1 VIHNTFPAALPGRRK
16 ATKAEANVVVDTGQ
30 RRFVRLAVSAGVAWL
45 ALFALLTALSRG
57 SETLARFV
65 GNVAYLVPIVVL
77 VPLCYRAARRARGRL
92 RRAWWLLTL
101 SNLLWLVGELAWT
114 GYAYL
119 SPGGAPSPSIADVAY
134 LASYAAALPAIVIGF
149 GGTLAGRQVRCMLD
163 SALVTLGVG
172 AVGWALVIGPLL
184 PGTAK
189 AGAIVAFAQ
198 PLFAVAIVTT
208 LVAVG
213 LCGHHAVPPS
223 FLIAGAAF
231 AVAGLSDA
239 GYAYLFM
246 IHSYGDDSWL
256 NLGWQ
261 LEAVLLCL
269 AAAVAARRPEA
280 EPEVRRLDRDL
291 AVLPAAVAV
300 LSIIG
305 IATADWVT
313 DGQLTGSTLVI
324 AALLVSGLLLRQA
337 LVTRDRT
344 LLAAALATAL
354 REQERL
360 AVTDGLTG
368 LYNRRFFQEMLR
380 LDAERAERDG
390 APLSIVIVDLDRF
403 KNVNDT
409 CGHPA
414 GDRVL
419 VEAADRIRR
428 AVRPTDLVARYGGEE
443 FVCLLPG
450 AGEEAALQVAEQV
463 RLALSRTPLPVPG
476 GRQVRLTASL
486 GVASAGTRG
495 GRPHSDLEGLIHD
508 ADGALYRAKA
518 RGRDQVAA
526 AGRLADLALDTDPD
540 LQPALVWLADQIDAK
555 LGSHEHSTAVSRWS
569 LLTGERLGL
578 HQAALRRTAAAARLH
593 DIGKINVDDAILTKP
608 SRLNQAEWEVL
619 RRHPQEGARLL
630 VELSDRADLA
640 QLVGAHHERYDGTGY
655 PARLGGDDIPI
666 EARIIAVCD
675 SWAAMRADR
684 TYAAALSEDEA
695 RRQIIRGRGTQFDPD
710 VADAFLAL
718 LDEGAIDDLAPLRHA
733 TPAPAVP

>member
-1 VIHNTFPAALPGRRK
+1 M
-16 ATKAEANVVVDTGQ
+16 DQ
-30 RRFVRLAVSAGVAWL
+30 RRFVRRAAAAGAAWL
-45 ALFALLTALSRG
+45 ALFALLTGLSQG

-65 GNVAYLVPIVVL
+65 ANVVYLVPLVVL
-77 VPLCYRAARRARGRL
+77 VPLSYLAARRARGRL
-92 RRAWWLLTL
+92 RRAWWLLAL
-101 SNLLWLVGELAWT
+101 SNVLWLAGELAWST
-114 GYAYL
+114 YAYL
-119 SPGGAPSPSIADVAY
+119 RPGGAPSPSVADVAY
-134 LASYAAALPAIVIGF
+134 LASYAVALPAIVIGF
-149 GGTLAGRQVRCMLD
+149 GGTWAERQVRCMVD
-163 SALVTLGVG
+163 AALVTLGIG
-172 AVGWALVIGPLL
+172 TVGWALVVGPLL
-184 PGTAK
+184 PGTTK
-189 AGAIVAFAQ
+189 AGAVVAFAQ
-198 PLFAVAIVTT
+198 PLFAVAIVTA

-213 LCGHHAVPPS
+213 MCGHRTVPPS
-223 FLIAGAAF
+223 FLLAGAGF

-246 IHSYGDDSWL
+246 VHSYGDTSWL

-261 LEAVLLCL
+261 VEAVLLCL
-269 AAAVAARRPEA
+269 AAAVAARRTEP

-300 LSIIG
+300 LSIVG
-305 IATADWVT
+305 IAVADRIT
-313 DGQLTGSTLVI
+313 DGRLARSTLVI
-324 AALLVSGLLLRQA
+324 AVLLVSGLLLRQV

-344 LLAAALATAL
+344 RLANALATAL

-390 APLSIVIVDLDRF
+390 SPVSIIMIDLDRF
-403 KNVNDT
+403 KKVNDT
-409 CGHPA
+409 CGHPT

-428 AVRPTDLVARYGGEE
+428 AVRPSDLVARYGGEE

-450 AGEEAALQVAEQV
+450 TGEDPALEVAEQV
-463 RLALSRTPLPVPG
+463 RRALSRTPLSVA
-476 GRQVRLTASL
+476 GREIRLTASL

-495 GRPHSDLEGLIHD
+495 GRPHGDLEGLIHD

-526 AGRLADLALDTDPD
+526 ASRLADLALDTDPD
-540 LQPALVWLADQIDAK
+540 LPQALVWLADQIDAK

-578 HQAALRRTAAAARLH
+578 HQATLRRTAAAARLH

-608 SRLNQAEWEVL
+608 ARLSEAEWEVL
-619 RRHPQEGARLL
+619 RRHPREGARLL
-630 VELSDRADLA
+630 TELSDRADLA
-640 QLVGAHHERYDGTGY
+640 PLVGAHHERYDGTGY
-655 PARLGGDDIPI
+655 PARLRGDDIPI

-684 TYAAALSEDEA
+684 AYAAALGEDEA
-695 RRQIIRGRGTQFDPD
+695 RRQIERGRGTQFDPV

-718 LDEGAIDDLAPLRHA
+718 VDEGAIDDLAPLRHA
-733 TPAPAVP
+733 APIH

>member
-1 VIHNTFPAALPGRRK
+1 VK
-16 ATKAEANVVVDTGQ
+16 VDMDQ
-30 RRFVRLAVSAGVAWL
+30 RRFARWAVSAAVAWL
-45 ALFALLTALSRG
+45 ALFALLTGLSQG

-65 GNVAYLVPIVVL
+65 GNVVYVVPVLLL
-77 VPLCYRAARRARGRL
+77 VPLSFLAALRSRGRL
-92 RRAWWLLTL
+92 RRAWWLLAT
-101 SNLLWLVGELAWT
+101 SNLLWLVGELIWST
-114 GYAYL
+114 YAYL
-119 SPGGAPSPSIADVAY
+119 RPEGAPSPSVADVAY
-134 LASYAAALPAIVIGF
+134 LASYAVALPAIVIGF
-149 GGTLAGRQVRCMLD
+149 GGTWADRQVRCIVD
-163 SALVTLGVG
+163 SALVTVGVG

-198 PLFAVAIVTT
+198 PLMAISIVTA

-213 LCGHHAVPPS
+213 LCGHRKVPPS
-223 FLIAGAAF
+223 FLLAGVAF
-231 AVAGLSDA
+231 AVAGLTDS

-246 IHSYGDDSWL
+246 IHSYSDASWL

-261 LEAVLLCL
+261 AEAVLLCL
-269 AAAVAARRPEA
+269 AATLAVRRHEPEP
-280 EPEVRRLDRDL
+280 EPEVRSLDRDL

-300 LSIIG
+300 LSVVG
-305 IATADWVT
+305 IMVTDRVT
-313 DGQLTGSTLVI
+313 DGQIAQSTLILAV
-324 AALLVSGLLLRQA
+324 LLATGLLLRQV

-344 LLAAALATAL
+344 RLAEALANAL

-380 LDAERAERDG
+380 LDAERAERNN
-390 APLSIVIVDLDRF
+390 APLSIIIIDLDRF
-403 KNVNDT
+403 KKINDT

-428 AVRPTDLVARYGGEE
+428 AVRPADLVARYGGEE

-450 AGEEAALQVAEQV
+450 AGEETALEVAEQV
-463 RLALSRTPLPVPG
+463 RRALSRTPLPVS
-476 GRQVRLTASL
+476 GRRDVRLTASL

-495 GRPHSDLEGLIHD
+495 GRPHGDLDGLIHD

-526 AGRLADLALDTDPD
+526 ASRLADLALDTDPD
-540 LQPALVWLADQIDAK
+540 LPPALVWLADQIDAK
-555 LGSHEHSTAVSRWS
+555 LGSHEHSTAVSRWA

-578 HQAALRRTAAAARLH
+578 HQADLRRTAAAARLH

-608 SRLNQAEWEVL
+608 GRLSEAEWDVL

-630 VELSDRADLA
+630 SELSDRADLA
-640 QLVGAHHERYDGTGY
+640 PLVGAHHERYDGTGY
-655 PARLGGDDIPI
+655 PARLRGEGIPI

-684 TYAAALSEDEA
+684 AYASALSEEQA
-695 RRQIIRGRGTQFDPD
+695 RRQIEGGRGTQFDPA

-718 LDEGAIDDLAPLRHA
+718 VDEGAIDELAPLRHA
-733 TPAPAVP
+733 EPTSVTH

>member
-1 VIHNTFPAALPGRRK
+1 MR
-16 ATKAEANVVVDTGQ
+16 VDGDQ
-30 RRFVRLAVSAGVAWL
+30 RRFVRRAAGAAVAWL
-45 ALFALLTALSRG
+45 ALFALLTGVSQG

-65 GNVAYLVPIVVL
+65 GNVVYVVPVALLAPLSYL
-77 VPLCYRAARRARGRL
+77 AARRARGRL
-92 RRAWWLLTL
+92 RTAWRLLAV
-101 SNLLWLVGELAWT
+101 SNLLWLAGELTWS

-119 SPGGAPSPSIADVAY
+119 RPGGAPTPSFADVAY
-134 LASYAAALPAIVIGF
+134 LASYAVALPAIVIGF
-149 GGTLAGRQVRCMLD
+149 GGAQALRRARGIVD
-163 SALVTLGVG
+163 SALITLGVG

-184 PGTAK
+184 PGTTK
-189 AGAIVAFAQ
+189 AGAIVTFAQ
-198 PLFAVAIVTT
+198 PLLAVSIVTA
-208 LVAVG
+208 LVVVG
-213 LCGHHAVPPS
+213 LCCHRGVPPS
-223 FLIAGAAF
+223 FLLAGASF
-231 AVAGLSDA
+231 AVAGLTDA

-246 IHSYGDDSWL
+246 IHSYGDASWL

-269 AAAVAARRPEA
+269 AAAVAARRTEP
-280 EPEVRRLDRDL
+280 EPEVRGLDRDL

-300 LSIIG
+300 LSIVG
-305 IATADWVT
+305 LAAADRFN
-313 DGQLTGSTLVI
+313 DGRLTRSTLVI
-324 AALLVSGLLLRQA
+324 AVLLVSGLLLRQV

-344 LLAAALATAL
+344 RLAAALTVAL

-390 APLSIVIVDLDRF
+390 HAVSLVMIDLDRF
-403 KNVNDT
+403 KRINDT

-428 AVRPTDLVARYGGEE
+428 AVRPNDLVARYGGEE

-450 AGEEAALQVAEQV
+450 AGEETALEVAEQV
-463 RLALSRTPLPVPG
+463 RRALSRTPLSVHDG
-476 GRQVRLTASL
+476 HDVRLTASL

-495 GRPHSDLEGLIHD
+495 GRAHGDLEGLIHD

-526 AGRLADLALDTDPD
+526 ASRVADLALDTDPD
-540 LQPALVWLADQIDAK
+540 LPPALVWLADQIDAK

-569 LLTGERLGL
+569 LLTGARLGL
-578 HQAALRRTAAAARLH
+578 HQATLRRTAAAARLH

-608 SRLNQAEWEVL
+608 GRLGPAEWDVL
-619 RRHPQEGARLL
+619 RRHPEEGARLL
-630 VELSDRADLA
+630 TELSDRADLA
-640 QLVGAHHERYDGTGY
+640 PLVGGHHERYDGTGY
-655 PARLGGDDIPI
+655 PSRLRGDGIPI

-684 TYAAALSEDEA
+684 AYAAALCEEEA
-695 RRQIIRGRGTQFDPD
+695 RQQIQRGRGTQFDPA
-710 VADAFLAL
+710 VVDAFLAL
-718 LDEGAIDDLAPLRHA
+718 LDEGAIDDLAPLRHVE
-733 TPAPAVP
+733 APTHA

>member
-1 VIHNTFPAALPGRRK
+1 M
-16 ATKAEANVVVDTGQ
+16 VDADQ
-30 RRFVRLAVSAGVAWL
+30 RRFVRLAALGGVAWL
-45 ALFALLTALSRG
+45 ALFSLLTALSQG

-65 GNVAYLVPIVVL
+65 GNVVYVVPVALLLPLSYL
-77 VPLCYRAARRARGRL
+77 AARRARGRL
-92 RRAWWLLTL
+92 RLAWWLLAL
-101 SNLLWLVGELAWT
+101 SNLLWLVGELIWSA
-114 GYAYL
+114 YAYVR
-119 SPGGAPSPSIADVAY
+119 PGGAPTPSIADVAY
-134 LASYAAALPAIVIGF
+134 LATYVVALPAIVIGY
-149 GGTLAGRQVRCMLD
+149 GGAWAGRQLRCMVD
-163 SALVTLGVG
+163 SALITLGLG

-184 PGTAK
+184 PGTTK
-189 AGAIVAFAQ
+189 AAAIVTFAQ
-198 PLFAVAIVTT
+198 PLLAVSIVTA
-208 LVAVG
+208 LVVVG
-213 LCGHHAVPPS
+213 LCGHRAVPPS
-223 FLIAGAAF
+223 FLLAGAGF

-239 GYAYLFM
+239 GYSYLFM

-261 LEAVLLCL
+261 IEAVLLCL
-269 AAAVAARRPEA
+269 AAAVAAWRPEA
-280 EPEVRRLDRDL
+280 EPEVRQRDRDI

-300 LSIIG
+300 LAILG
-305 IATADWVT
+305 IAAADQIT
-313 DGQLTGSTLVI
+313 DGQLARSTLVI
-324 AALLVSGLLLRQA
+324 AVLLVTGLLLRQV
-337 LVTRDRT
+337 LVTRERT
-344 LLAAALATAL
+344 RLATALATAL

-360 AVTDGLTG
+360 AITDGLTG

-380 LDAERAERDG
+380 LDAERAERNG
-390 APLSIVIVDLDRF
+390 TPISIIIVDLDRF
-403 KNVNDT
+403 KKVNDA

-443 FVCLLPG
+443 FACLLPG
-450 AGEEAALQVAEQV
+450 AGEETALEVAEQA
-463 RLALSRTPLPVPG
+463 RRALSRTPLAVPG
-476 GRQVRLTASL
+476 GREVRLTASL

-495 GRPHSDLEGLIHD
+495 GRSHRDLEGLIHD

-526 AGRLADLALDTDPD
+526 ASRLADLALDTDPD
-540 LQPALVWLADQIDAK
+540 LPQALVWLADQIDAK
-555 LGSHEHSTAVSRWS
+555 LGSHEHSTAVSRWA

-608 SRLNQAEWEVL
+608 GRLSQTEWEVL

-630 VELSDRADLA
+630 TELSERADLA
-640 QLVGAHHERYDGTGY
+640 PLVGAHHERYDGAGY
-655 PARLGGDDIPI
+655 PARLSGEAIPI

-684 TYAAALSEDEA
+684 AYAAALSEEES
-695 RRQIIRGRGTQFDPD
+695 RRQIERGRGTQFDPE

-718 LDEGAIDDLAPLRHA
+718 LDEGAIDELAPLRHT
-733 TPAPAVP
+733 TPAHASGSAGHARP

>member
-1 VIHNTFPAALPGRRK
+1 M
-16 ATKAEANVVVDTGQ
+16 EVDVGQ
-30 RRFVRLAVSAGVAWL
+30 RRFVRWAVGTGAAWL
-45 ALFALLTALSRG
+45 VLYAVLTALSQG
-57 SETLARFV
+57 SEEMGRFV
-65 GNVAYLVPIVVL
+65 GNVVYAVPIVLL
-77 VPLCYRAARRARGRL
+77 VPLCFLAARRSRGRL
-92 RRAWWLLTL
+92 RTAWRLLAI
-101 SNLLWLVGELAWT
+101 SNLLWLVGELIWST
-114 GYAYL
+114 YAYL
-119 SPGGAPSPSIADVAY
+119 RPGGAPSPSVADVAY
-134 LASYAAALPAIVIGF
+134 LASYAVALPGIVIGF
-149 GGTLAGRQVRCMLD
+149 GGIGGARQVRCLVD
-163 SALVTLGVG
+163 AALVTLGIG

-184 PGTAK
+184 PGTTR
-189 AGAIVAFAQ
+189 AGAIITFAQ
-198 PLFAVAIVTT
+198 PLLAVAIVTA

-213 LCGHHAVPPS
+213 LCGHRKVPPS
-223 FLIAGAAF
+223 FMLAGAGF
-231 AVAGLSDA
+231 AVAGLSDSV
-239 GYAYLFM
+239 YAYLYM
-246 IHSYGDDSWL
+246 VHSYDDGSWL

-261 LEAVLLCL
+261 MEAVLLCL
-269 AAAVAARRPEA
+269 AASVAARRPEA

-300 LSIIG
+300 ISIAG
-305 IATADWVT
+305 IAVAD
-313 DGQLTGSTLVI
+313 QLTEGHLAGSTLVI
-324 AALLVSGLLLRQA
+324 AALLASGLLLRQV

-344 LLAAALATAL
+344 RLAEALTTAL

-380 LDAERAERDG
+380 LDAERAEQNG
-390 APLSIVIVDLDRF
+390 APISLIIIDLDRF
-403 KNVNDT
+403 KQINDA

-428 AVRPTDLVARYGGEE
+428 AVRPSDLVARYGGEE

-450 AGEEAALQVAEQV
+450 AGEDTALEVAEQV
-463 RLALSRTPLPVPG
+463 RRALSRTPLAVPG
-476 GRQVRLTASL
+476 GRAVRLTASL

-495 GRPHSDLEGLIHD
+495 GRPHRDLEGLIHD

-518 RGRDQVAA
+518 RGRDQVVA

-540 LQPALVWLADQIDAK
+540 LPSALVWLADQIDAK
-555 LGSHEHSTAVSRWS
+555 LGNHEHSTAVSRWA

-578 HQAALRRTAAAARLH
+578 HQAVLRRTAAAARLH

-608 SRLNQAEWEVL
+608 GRLSQEEWSVL

-630 VELSDRADLA
+630 TELSDRADLA
-640 QLVGAHHERYDGTGY
+640 PLVGAHHERYDGTGY
-655 PARLGGDDIPI
+655 PAGLRGEDIPM

-684 TYAAALSEDEA
+684 AYASALSEQEA
-695 RRQIIRGRGTQFDPD
+695 RRQIERGRGTQFDPA

-718 LDEGAIDDLAPLRHA
+718 LDEGAIDELAPLRHA
-733 TPAPAVP
+733 ETATVAL